1 MHAYGEPRA
10 VATTII
16 IKKLKKPKKHV
27 FNGDNKG
34 KTQLDA
40 HGRAMKGPCGAK

>member
-1 MHAYGEPRA
+1 MTCLPKPKV

-16 IKKLKKPKKHV
+16 MKKMKGPKKKV

-40 HGRAMKGPCGAK
+40 HGRAMKGPR

>member
-1 MHAYGEPRA
+1 MNSYGEPKA

-34 KTQLDA
+34 QTVLDV
-40 HGRAMKGPCGAK
+40 HGRSAPQNKDK